1 MTETEFKSGFISII
15 GRPNVGK
22 STFMNKVLGQKIAIM
37 SDKPQT
43 TRNKIQGVHTT
54 ENSQM
59 IFIDTPGI
67 HKPKH
72 ELGEHMMKVARN
84 TLRETEVILFLV
96 NVSEELGR
104 GDAFII
110 EMLKNTTTPIIL
122 VLNKIDLV
130 HPDKLIEQIEV
141 YKDLLD
147 FTDIV
152 PISALQGNNIDRL
165 LEVIEGHLPPG
176 PMYYPE
182 DRITDH
188 PEHFIV
194 GELIREKAL
203 HLTSQEI
210 PHAIGVEVE
219 KMKADSE
226 GSKVHVQATI
236 FVERESQKGMV
247 IGKGGKMLKEI
258 GKRARL
264 DIENLLGSKV
274 YLELWVKVQKDWR
287 NKKNFIR
294 GLGYRDDEY

>member
-1 MTETEFKSGFISII
+1 MTENEFKSGFVSII

-22 STFMNKVLGQKIAIM
+22 STFMNKVLGQKVAIM

-54 ENSQM
+54 ETSQM

-72 ELGEHMMKVARN
+72 QLGEHMMKVARN
-84 TLRETEVILFLV
+84 TLRETEAILFLV
-96 NVSEELGR
+96 NVSEEIGR
-104 GDAFII
+104 GDEYII
-110 EMLKNTTTPIIL
+110 EMLRNTRTPIIL

-141 YKDLLD
+141 YKDKLP
-147 FTDIV
+147 FSDIV

-165 LEVIEGHLPPG
+165 LEVLESYLPEG

-194 GELIREKAL
+194 SELIREKAL

-219 KMKADSE
+219 RMKENDQ
-226 GSKVHVQATI
+226 GLIHVQATI
-236 FVERESQKGMV
+236 YVERDSQKGMV
-247 IGKGGKMLKEI
+247 IGKQGKMLKEI
-258 GKRARL
+258 GQLARM

-287 NKKNFIR
+287 NKSQFIR
-294 GLGYRDDEY
+294 SLGYRDEEY

>member
-1 MTETEFKSGFISII
+1 MTEKGFKSGFISII

-22 STFMNKVLGQKIAIM
+22 STFMNKVLGQKVAIM

-54 ENSQM
+54 EASQM

-72 ELGEHMMKVARN
+72 QLGEHMMKVARN
-84 TLRETEVILFLV
+84 TLRETEAILFLV
-96 NVSEELGR
+96 NVAEEIGR
-104 GDAFII
+104 GDEYII
-110 EMLKNTTTPIIL
+110 DMLKNTETPIIL
-122 VLNKIDLV
+122 VMNKIDLV

-141 YKDLLD
+141 YKDKLP
-147 FTDIV
+147 FAEVV
-152 PISALQGNNIDRL
+152 PISALQGNNVDRL
-165 LEVIEGHLPPG
+165 LEVIEGYLPEG

-219 KMKADSE
+219 RMKADDR
-226 GSKVHVQATI
+226 GTI
-236 FVERESQKGMV
+236 NVAAVIYVERDSQKGMV
-247 IGKGGKMLKEI
+247 IGKNGKMLKEI
-258 GKRARL
+258 GKLART
-264 DIENLLGSKV
+264 DIENLLGSRV

-287 NKKNFIR
+287 NKSQFIR
-294 GLGYRDDEY
+294 SLGYRDEEY

>member
-1 MTETEFKSGFISII
+1 MTEKGFKSGFISII

-22 STFMNKVLGQKIAIM
+22 STFMNKVLGQKVAIM

-54 ENSQM
+54 ETSQM

-72 ELGEHMMKVARN
+72 QLGEHMMKVARN
-84 TLRETEVILFLV
+84 TLRETEAILFLV
-96 NVSEELGR
+96 NVAEEIGR
-104 GDAFII
+104 GDEYII
-110 EMLKNTTTPIIL
+110 DMLKNTDTPIIL
-122 VLNKIDLV
+122 VMNKIDLV

-141 YKDLLD
+141 YKDKLPFAD
-147 FTDIV
+147 VV
-152 PISALQGNNIDRL
+152 PISALQGNNVDRL
-165 LEVIEGHLPPG
+165 LEVIEGYLPEG

-219 KMKADSE
+219 RMKADDR
-226 GSKVHVQATI
+226 GTI
-236 FVERESQKGMV
+236 NVAAVIYVERDSQKGMV
-247 IGKGGKMLKEI
+247 IGKNGKMLKEI
-258 GKRARL
+258 GKLARI
-264 DIENLLGSKV
+264 DIENLLGSRV

-287 NKKNFIR
+287 NKSQFIR
-294 GLGYRDDEY
+294 SLGYRDEEY